1 MITRPSPFPGELDR
15 SYLGRVMRLNGK
27 SSEKDIVVLMSLWA
41 GVAGRPRRE
50 VSCLELLSKVAG
62 VDLPSFVRQ
71 QTTLPLRR
79 AITSYQPDL
88 PHGSE
93 ASRSMLWTS
102 GMRQIGSASCFC
114 PECVREDL
122 DFHGQSFWRR
132 GHQIL
137 GLLWCP
143 QHAVP
148 LRYVEGKSAFL
159 SPPSRFLDHSIA
171 VDETWAAEVYQN
183 TSIQKHLEICLGLMD
198 RSAPLEVKK
207 VSGVL
212 KEKASALGYQTCGGK
227 VKRPLISDAVIKAF
241 GRKWLATVLP
251 SLADKPTGELLHQM
265 DGVLWLKTSASSVIP
280 YILASAL
287 LFESADAAINAFQS
301 SVNRERE
308 RRSSKIETDVLINAY
323 IQTSGNYS
331 AAAKLL
337 SASRQELVAKFQGVG
352 LPNLVDKAHRNTLA
366 AAHAFFVE
374 KLPLSQS
381 AARGMIT
388 VDEMGEI
395 FRDASPELAQA
406 LQKMSRPAGRGTGK
420 KRAKQL
426 TPEEARLADGPV
438 AVKFSRDARREKRV
452 SQREDTEVQKVAQ

>member
-1 MITRPSPFPGELDR
+1 MITRPSPFPEELDR
-15 SYLGRVMRLNGK
+15 SYLGRVMRANGV
-27 SSEKDIVVLMSLWA
+27 SSENDIVALMSVWA
-41 GVAGRPRRE
+41 GVAGKSRRD
-50 VSCLELLSKVAG
+50 VSCLELLSKVAD

-71 QTTLPLRR
+71 QTTLPFRR
-79 AITSYQPDL
+79 AITSYQPEL

-93 ASRSMLWTS
+93 ANRSMLWTT

-114 PECVREDL
+114 AECVREDL
-122 DFHGQSFWRR
+122 DFHGQSYWRR
-132 GHQIL
+132 RQQLPGS
-137 GLLWCP
+137 LWCQ

-171 VDETWAAEVYQN
+171 VDEIWAAEAYKN
-183 TSIQKHLEICLGLMD
+183 IHIQRYLEICSGLMD
-198 RSAPLEVKK
+198 RGAPLEVKK

-227 VKRPLISDAVIKAF
+227 VRRPLISDAVVKAF

-265 DGVLWLKTSASSVIP
+265 DGVLWLKTSASSVSP

-287 LFESADAAINAFQS
+287 LFESADEVLNAFQS
-301 SVNRERE
+301 STSSERK
-308 RRSSKIETDVLINAY
+308 RRSSKIETDDLINAY
-323 IQTSGNYS
+323 VQTRGDYS

-337 SASRQELVAKFQGVG
+337 SARRQEVATKFQGVG
-352 LPNLVDKAHRNTLA
+352 LPNLVEKSNKNTLV
-366 AAHAFFVE
+366 AAHAFFIE

-388 VDEMGEI
+388 VDAMGEL
-395 FRDASPELAQA
+395 FRDASPELVQA
-406 LQKMSRPAGRGTGK
+406 LQKMSRPTGRGSGK

-452 SQREDTEVQKVAQ
+452 PQIVETEVQNVAQ